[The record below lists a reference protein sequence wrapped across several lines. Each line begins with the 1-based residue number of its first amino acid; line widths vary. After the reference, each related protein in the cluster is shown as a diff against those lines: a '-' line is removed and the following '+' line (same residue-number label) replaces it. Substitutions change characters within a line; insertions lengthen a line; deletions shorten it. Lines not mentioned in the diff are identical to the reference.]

1 MEAGF
6 PPLYTKRGKK
16 GRGEMIG
23 SLIVIAFMTIISVAL
38 INGKALNMVPGYRT
52 LPEKV
57 KKTLDPKKVGRKLGI
72 PMAVV
77 DVVMIVFFIIVYFS
91 DSAKLQ
97 GYAVYGMM
105 LLFVV
110 SIAIIDMINIT
121 GKDKKDK

>member
-1 MEAGF
+1 
-6 PPLYTKRGKK
+6 
-16 GRGEMIG
+16 MIG
-23 SLIVIAFMTIISVAL
+23 SLIVIAFMTIISIAL

-52 LPEKV
+52 LPDRV

-77 DVVMIVFFIIVYFS
+77 DGVMIIFFIIVYFS

-105 LLFVV
+105 LLFAV
-110 SIAIIDMINIT
+110 SIAIIDMVNIT
-121 GKDKKDK
+121 GNDKKDK